1 MRGGADSMGMIQDY
15 RARNLPFQGYDW
27 HMREVRR
34 MLKETN
40 YTELRYV
47 YCFLK
52 ALIESEAH
60 R

>member
-1 MRGGADSMGMIQDY
+1 MGLMQDY
-15 RARNLPFQGYDW
+15 RARNLPLQGYDW
-27 HMREVRR
+27 LAREVRR

>member
-1 MRGGADSMGMIQDY
+1 MGMIQDF
-15 RARNLPFQGYDW
+15 RERNLPFHGYDW
-27 HMREVRR
+27 HLREVRR

-40 YTELRYV
+40 YAELHYV